1 MLKRIA
7 FLLLATTALSA
18 EIPRNSLEKTAFN
31 PDPNAEP
38 VSTHPVSKKASE
50 PELDPRPIYKT
61 EERTNGR
68 ARIAPVR
75 PQGQIVKYDQMLADQ
90 PNSAATEVNRVDNQ
104 QIPNYAFVPGPA
116 EVAYPDIPYAPGYG
130 YENGY
135 PPSSGYDMYGNS
147 VGNYIEPDTTP
158 FGLFWSQVPDSREIS
173 PMPYYYRDGYK
184 GRPLKLETSP
194 SYLALVEPENP
205 KPELHAIAC
214 VKLALSFLIKNF
226 SALILGSA
234 AALSICKLTSLCSQ
248 GATLLQLKREIRSL
262 ATPQRIKRA
271 TEFVEKAIR
280 KYNAMQ

>member
-158 FGLFWSQVPDSREIS
+158 FGLFWSQVPDSR
-173 PMPYYYRDGYK
+173 
-184 GRPLKLETSP
+184 
-194 SYLALVEPENP
+194 
-205 KPELHAIAC
+205 
-214 VKLALSFLIKNF
+214 
-226 SALILGSA
+226 
-234 AALSICKLTSLCSQ
+234 
-248 GATLLQLKREIRSL
+248 
-262 ATPQRIKRA
+262 
-271 TEFVEKAIR
+271 
-280 KYNAMQ
+280 

>member
-135 PPSSGYDMYGNS
+135 PPSSGY
-147 VGNYIEPDTTP
+147 VGKTISWI
-158 FGLFWSQVPDSREIS
+158 FGSIFMLLL
-173 PMPYYYRDGYK
+173 G
-184 GRPLKLETSP
+184 
-194 SYLALVEPENP
+194 
-205 KPELHAIAC
+205 
-214 VKLALSFLIKNF
+214 SFLTVGVCTYTN
-226 SALILGSA
+226 
-234 AALSICKLTSLCSQ
+234 ICTITMQ
-248 GATLLQLKREIRSL
+248 GFGPIHEEMRSL
-262 ATPQRIKRA
+262 ITPERLEKIGTAADFVKTAIDKYQKIQNVDAERRKRRA
-271 TEFVEKAIR
+271 LFNN
-280 KYNAMQ
+280 Y